1 MAFIFILLILVWFLF
16 YVDISKIARAVSSG
30 SIIISHDASAKLSTP
45 LVLWIS
51 LFFVDFT
58 VNIVPPLVFNS
69 GLVIQ
74 LYAILLTKLLYSLFS
89 GRWLVQERCLV
100 GLRGEDY
107 TARFSYFL
115 VAIQAYRGLVL
126 MSRIYVHLFSCWYWS
141 YRLGKYMR
149 CSFFFFASAP

>member
-89 GRWLVQERCLV
+89 GR
-100 GLRGEDY
+100 
-107 TARFSYFL
+107 
-115 VAIQAYRGLVL
+115 
-126 MSRIYVHLFSCWYWS
+126 
-141 YRLGKYMR
+141 
-149 CSFFFFASAP
+149 